1 MKEAHFKAHPEW
13 RWCAKERRKSS
24 SGSVDR
30 PAAPSGVL
38 DECDDLKCKEK
49 VSDTETDIESESE
62 AVLERKAFPQQK
74 VAVKQP
80 PPPQASVAIAATSPG
95 KQNGIHP
102 SPQKQQSTPGM
113 SSPHHLNGKFRKVPK
128 SGQGQYPSSNFK
140 KASAPVLLS
149 EF

>member
-1 MKEAHFKAHPEW
+1 MLVSQEIERNVNQKVKEAHFKAHPEW

-74 VAVKQP
+74 AAVKQQSTP
-80 PPPQASVAIAATSPG
+80 PLNSVAVVVTSPG
-95 KQNGIHP
+95 KQNGVHP
-102 SPQKQQSTPGM
+102 TPQKQQPTPGM
-113 SSPHHLNGKFRKVPK
+113 SSPHHSRR
-128 SGQGQYPSSNFK
+128 
-140 KASAPVLLS
+140 
-149 EF
+149 